1 MEENDLKELL
11 EYMREELKDDFF
23 AQKFFVSL
31 VNNNIFYNIEN
42 DIIYTSFNISVLGV
56 SIILSQYRVRKFF
69 KDDDKYAYMRFFK
82 LNSKELEMDSV
93 KGFIILKNN
102 MENIEYI
109 RSISRDNKLKKI
121 IDERK

>member
-11 EYMREELKDDFF
+11 EYMREELKDDLFSK
-23 AQKFFVSL
+23 KFFVSL
-31 VNNNIFYNIEN
+31 VKNVIFYNVKK
-42 DIIYTSFNISVLGV
+42 DKIYSFKKLSVLGV

-69 KDDDKYAYMRFFK
+69 KDDDKYAYMRFFI

-121 IDERK
+121 IE

>member
-1 MEENDLKELL
+1 
-11 EYMREELKDDFF
+11 MREELKDDFF

-69 KDDDKYAYMRFFK
+69 KDDDIYDYMRFFK

-102 MENIEYI
+102 IENLEYI
-109 RSISRDNKLKKI
+109 KSISRDNKLKKI
-121 IDERK
+121 IE

>member
-69 KDDDKYAYMRFFK
+69 KDDDIYDYMRFFK

-102 MENIEYI
+102 IENLEYI
-109 RSISRDNKLKKI
+109 KSISRDNKLKKI
-121 IDERK
+121 IE

>member
-42 DIIYTSFNISVLGV
+42 DIIYTSFNISVLGI

-69 KDDDKYAYMRFFK
+69 KDDDIYDYMRFFK

-102 MENIEYI
+102 IENLEYI
-109 RSISRDNKLKKI
+109 KSISRDNKLKKI
-121 IDERK
+121 IE

>member
-69 KDDDKYAYMRFFK
+69 KDDDIYDYMRFFK

-121 IDERK
+121 IDEHK